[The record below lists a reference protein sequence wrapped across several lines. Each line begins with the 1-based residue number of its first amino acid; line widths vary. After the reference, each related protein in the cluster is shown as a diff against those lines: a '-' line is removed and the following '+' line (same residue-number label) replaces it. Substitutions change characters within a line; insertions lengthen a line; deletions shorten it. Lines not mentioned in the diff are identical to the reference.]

1 MAFRYTYHDDPVID
15 ENENSRF
22 LTPKKILAGLA
33 LIAGIFLQTTFA
45 ANIGLS
51 SNGSTEFGQGVQQTI
66 FCGGSSAVVTVKPIS
81 KYVNSSGSGTYYIE
95 AIDVSGIPSQCDGVD
110 FTIQAFDSVTSTAL
124 PLVDAS
130 TANLVIY
137 NNAGDFKA
145 AVDGVTTSSSS
156 GAFRAT
162 FTSPYAN
169 PNNVYRLAVQ
179 TGKHSP
185 SCLTGDATTACLPAS
200 GIQYGTNGGGS
211 TGYLTMST
219 GFSAGDTFTVE
230 AWVKAANM
238 AQENAVV
245 LIGAGPNNYALT
257 VRNTSASQWSVD
269 MSGFAR
275 MNFDLPSGTMANNT
289 WHYVV
294 AVRDADGISMWVN
307 GTRLNYV
314 TGSCGSSCVTT
325 GNGTK
330 FNRSY
335 TTASTQ
341 IGAWANNGWYSKGG
355 IINYLRLSNVALYP
369 STQTSISGP
378 GGVPTASASTKL
390 LMTQAALS
398 PARDSSSLNQ
408 TLTQTGTVTVAN

>member
-1 MAFRYTYHDDPVID
+1 MGYRYTYHDDPVV
-15 ENENSRF
+15 EEPESPQF
-22 LTPKKILAGLA
+22 LTRSKIFVGLA
-33 LIAGIFLQTTFA
+33 IAAGFFLQSTFA
-45 ANIGLS
+45 ANIGIS
-51 SNGSTEFGQGVQQTI
+51 SNGATEFGQGVQQTI

-110 FTIQAFDSVTSTAL
+110 FTIQAFESVTSTAL
-124 PLVDAS
+124 PIIDAS
-130 TANLVIY
+130 TTNLVIY

-162 FTSPYAN
+162 FSSPYAI
-169 PNNVYRLAVQ
+169 PNNVYRLTIQ

-185 SCLTGDATTACLPAS
+185 SCFTGDAITACLPTS
-200 GIQYGTNGGGS
+200 GIQYGTNGGGT

-245 LIGAGPNNYALT
+245 LVGAGPNNYALT

-335 TTASTQ
+335 TATSTQ

-355 IINYLRLSNVALYP
+355 IINYLRLSNAALYP
-369 STQTSISGP
+369 STQSTITAP
-378 GGVPTASASTKL
+378 GGVPSSSASTKL
-390 LMTQAALS
+390 LMIQASLS
-398 PARDSSSLNQ
+398 PARDSSPLNQ
-408 TLTQTGTVTVAN
+408 TLTQTGTVAVAN